1 MPSRWFMQDI
11 VPIDNM
17 EVCDRLGLSVVDP
30 FYCSPYAQSLIQEL
44 ERRRVAGDVEIN
56 VAMLL

>member
-1 MPSRWFMQDI
+1 MQDI

-30 FYCSPYAQSLIQEL
+30 FYCSPHAQSLIQEL